1 MALLDVW
8 VTESAIKPK
17 SIWNYRVMILYKNAE
32 STRHWVHLF
41 SPVPRGTRVRPS
53 TEKNLPPRSSNYG
66 RLEPSLQWAQI
77 TPDHISPNFNE
88 PMVSLSSLF
97 LAKLPLSAY
106 PILLGK
112 LSFFISKQRCQIL
125 SGRIK
130 KMLWTRKIRWN
141 YNFDVR
147 SSIIG
152 LIVNTGGL
160 RKKIK

>member
-1 MALLDVW
+1 
-8 VTESAIKPK
+8 
-17 SIWNYRVMILYKNAE
+17 MILYKNAE

-41 SPVPRGTRVRPS
+41 SPVPWGNRVRPS

-66 RLEPSLQWAQI
+66 HLEPSLQWAQI

-112 LSFFISKQRCQIL
+112 LSFLFQNKDVRYYQVES
-125 SGRIK
+125 K

-160 RKKIK
+160 RKKN